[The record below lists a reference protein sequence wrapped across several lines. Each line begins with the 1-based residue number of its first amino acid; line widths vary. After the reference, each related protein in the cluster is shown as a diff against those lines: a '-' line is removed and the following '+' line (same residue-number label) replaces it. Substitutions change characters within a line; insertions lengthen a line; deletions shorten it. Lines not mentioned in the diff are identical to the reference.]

1 MDVCFL
7 VPLCEGFDIQAAG
20 IAAAGLRNELHPS
33 PQVLGFFFS
42 AIGRVNVMDGIIWLF
57 PTPIIALVA
66 VAVPNAGVYATWEDA
81 KSMTMVQVA
90 YEG

>member
-1 MDVCFL
+1 MNVCFL

-42 AIGRVNVMDGIIWLF
+42 AIGASTSW
-57 PTPIIALVA
+57 TA
-66 VAVPNAGVYATWEDA
+66 
-81 KSMTMVQVA
+81 
-90 YEG
+90 